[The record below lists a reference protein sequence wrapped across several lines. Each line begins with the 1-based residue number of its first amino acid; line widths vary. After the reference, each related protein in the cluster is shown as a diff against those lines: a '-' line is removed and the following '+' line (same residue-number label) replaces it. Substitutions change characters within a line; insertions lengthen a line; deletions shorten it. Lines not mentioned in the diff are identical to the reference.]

1 MIYGKEEDNV
11 KISPRI
17 EIAFK
22 QLLINN
28 LLAYAEDEIDEDQV
42 ELLEGLALNIE
53 DEIATE
59 DEILEAIE
67 QIAL

>member
-1 MIYGKEEDNV
+1 M

-28 LLAYAEDEIDEDQV
+28 LLAYAEDEVDEDQA

>member
-1 MIYGKEEDNV
+1 
-11 KISPRI
+11 
-17 EIAFK
+17 
-22 QLLINN
+22 LINN

-42 ELLEGLALNIE
+42 ELLEGLASNIE
-53 DEIATE
+53 DEIASE

>member
-1 MIYGKEEDNV
+1 M

-22 QLLINN
+22 ELLINN

-42 ELLEGLALNIE
+42 ELLEGLASNIE

>member
-1 MIYGKEEDNV
+1 M

-22 QLLINN
+22 ELLINN

-42 ELLEGLALNIE
+42 ELLEGLASNIE
-53 DEIATE
+53 DEIASE

>member
-1 MIYGKEEDNV
+1 M

-28 LLAYAEDEIDEDQV
+28 LLAYADYAEDEVDEDQA